1 MATIMSE
8 PSFKRKYD
16 NDDQKKKNVC
26 QIEKNYNIEFKD
38 NSILS
43 NKIKKNNKIKCLN
56 KLTTQVVRLG
66 QPHRKQIEKYKD
78 DQSIPNN
85 SNVEG

>member
-1 MATIMSE
+1 MATTMSE

-43 NKIKKNNKIKCLN
+43 NKIEKK
-56 KLTTQVVRLG
+56 
-66 QPHRKQIEKYKD
+66 
-78 DQSIPNN
+78 
-85 SNVEG
+85 